1 MTLVFT
7 ICSSN
12 YLAQAKVL
20 GDSLA
25 ESNPDCRFV
34 IGLVDSLPTEVDLQL
49 WMPHEVIPVADICI
63 SEFDEM
69 SAKYNIV
76 ELNTAVKPFYMEY
89 FYEQDAAID
98 HVFYIDPDIMV
109 LGSFSS
115 LIEKLK
121 SHNMIV
127 TPHSCTY
134 DDSEENISY
143 EWAMLRAGIYNL
155 GFLAT
160 SRSGETSA
168 FLKWWQIRL
177 REHCYYLTLPGL
189 FVDQIWVILA
199 QLYFKGFY
207 VEKNPGYNMSY
218 WNLFE
223 RELSFD
229 GGKYKVNKSEV
240 LVFYHFSSYNPDC
253 PDRMTSR
260 DSGEIIAT
268 FTERPDLRPL
278 FDDYQQRLIKA
289 GIEDVRHIKCVYGRK
304 PAVVE
309 KVDENPSKLK
319 LKKLL
324 GALLCLLPQKLRA
337 MIARVAGCI
346 MACCKNKSE

>member
-34 IGLVDSLPTEVDLQL
+34 IGLVDSLPTEVDFQS
-49 WMPHEVIPVADICI
+49 WMPHEVIPVANIGI

-69 SAKYNIV
+69 SVKYNIV

-89 FYEQDAAID
+89 FYEQDAAVD

-109 LGSFSS
+109 LGSFSP

-134 DDSEENISY
+134 DDSEVNISY

-160 SRSGETSA
+160 SRSAETSA

-177 REHCYYLTLPGL
+177 REHCYYLAQPGL
-189 FVDQIWVILA
+189 FVDQIWVTLA

-253 PDRMTSR
+253 PDRMISR

>member
-25 ESNPDCRFV
+25 KSNPDCRFV
-34 IGLVDSLPTEVDLQL
+34 IGLVDRIPDEVDFDT
-49 WMPHEVIPVADICI
+49 WMPHEVLPVTDINI
-63 SEFDEM
+63 DGFDEM

-89 FYEQDAAID
+89 FYEQDVTVD
-98 HVFYIDPDIMV
+98 HVFYIDPDILV
-109 LGSFSS
+109 LGSFAS
-115 LIEKLK
+115 LVEKLK
-121 SHNMIV
+121 SYNIIV

-134 DDSEENISY
+134 DNSEVNISY

-155 GFLAT
+155 GFIAT
-160 SRSGETSA
+160 ARSAETSA

-177 REHCYYLTLPGL
+177 REYCYYLTQPGL
-189 FVDQIWVILA
+189 FVDQIWVTLA

-207 VEKNPGYNMSY
+207 VEKDPGYNMSY

-223 RELSFD
+223 RLLSSD
-229 GGKYKVNKSEV
+229 SGKYKVNKNHD
-240 LVFYHFSSYNPDC
+240 LIFYHFSSYNPHS
-253 PDRMTSR
+253 PEAITGR

-268 FTERPDLRPL
+268 FDERPDLQPL
-278 FDDYQQRLIKA
+278 FDDYCKRMIDA
-289 GIEDVRHIKCVYGRK
+289 GISDVSSIQCAYGRRDT
-304 PAVVE
+304 P
-309 KVDENPSKLK
+309 KLK
-319 LKKLL
+319 EKPKLISVQSAKDIVN
-324 GALLCLLPQKLRA
+324 ALLRISLRVIPKRVRMCL
-337 MIARVAGCI
+337 
-346 MACCKNKSE
+346 KNNL

>member
-20 GDSLA
+20 GHSLA

-34 IGLVDSLPTEVDLQL
+34 IGLLDSLPTEVDFQL
-49 WMPHEVIPVADICI
+49 WMPHEVIPVANIGI

-69 SAKYNIV
+69 SVKYNIV

-89 FYEQDAAID
+89 FYEQDAAVD
-98 HVFYIDPDIMV
+98 HVFYIDPDIMI
-109 LGSFSS
+109 LGSFSP

-121 SHNMIV
+121 SYNMIV

-134 DDSEENISY
+134 DDSKVNISY

-160 SRSGETSA
+160 SRCAETSA

-177 REHCYYLTLPGL
+177 REHCYYLTQPGL
-189 FVDQIWVILA
+189 FVDQIWVTLA

-223 RELSFD
+223 RELSID

-278 FDDYQQRLIKA
+278 FDDYRHRLIEA

-324 GALLCLLPQKLRA
+324 GALLCSLPRKLRA

-346 MACCKNKSE
+346 TACCKNKSE